1 MIRTIILLG
10 YGLLL
15 LLMSLRSLRAQ
26 RLKERY
32 VLLFALT
39 GLPFLVLALWPDGV
53 VFLSRALDIEKP
65 TLLVLALA
73 AFLILIIF
81 ELFSIV
87 SVQERRITSLAQH
100 VGILLQER
108 RLTDRDGSADRKAT
122 EQHESVASDVKTGDE
137 SSEL

>member
-1 MIRTIILLG
+1 MIRTIILVG

-15 LLMSLRSLRAQ
+15 LLLSLRSLRAQ

-32 VLLFALT
+32 VLLFTLT
-39 GLPFLVLALWPDGV
+39 GLPFLVLAMWPDGI
-53 VFLSRALDIEKP
+53 VFLSDVLEIEKP

-108 RLTDRDGSADRKAT
+108 RLTDRDAT
-122 EQHESVASDVKTGDE
+122 AARHASSGDDE
-137 SSEL
+137 GDNTPA

>member
-1 MIRTIILLG
+1 MIRTIILVG

-15 LLMSLRSLRAQ
+15 LTLSLRSLRAQ

-32 VLLFALT
+32 VLLFTLT
-39 GLPFLVLALWPDGV
+39 GLPFLVLAMWPDGI
-53 VFLSRALDIEKP
+53 VFLSDVLEIEKP

-108 RLTDRDGSADRKAT
+108 RLTDRDAT
-122 EQHESVASDVKTGDE
+122 AARHTSNGDDE
-137 SSEL
+137 GDNTAA